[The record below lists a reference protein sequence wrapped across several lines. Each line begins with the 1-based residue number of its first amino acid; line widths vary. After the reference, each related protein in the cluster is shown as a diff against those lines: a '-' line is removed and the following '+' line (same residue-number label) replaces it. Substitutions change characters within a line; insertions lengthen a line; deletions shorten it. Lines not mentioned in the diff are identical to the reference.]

1 MLYIILMHISRFMFF
16 ANDLYYWLFWYLAYI
31 NDVRQKKQIW
41 VIFLVWIKKWVIK
54 QWRQLTT
61 SAMSLAQAL
70 LMNAQCSGGSRS
82 FAKEMRALKT
92 RSAVAGHQK
101 LQGPTERIVDADL
114 TTTKEV
120 AEELNVDHAMVVQHL
135 EQGGKVKNFDKWLP
149 HELTKNI
156 KNHCFEVLSYFM

>member
-1 MLYIILMHISRFMFF
+1 
-16 ANDLYYWLFWYLAYI
+16 
-31 NDVRQKKQIW
+31 
-41 VIFLVWIKKWVIK
+41 
-54 QWRQLTT
+54 
-61 SAMSLAQAL
+61 MSLAQAL

-120 AEELNVDHAMVVQHL
+120 AEELSVDHAMVVQHL
-135 EQGGKVKNFDKWLP
+135 EQGGKVKNFHQKYKKSLFWGVDLF
-149 HELTKNI
+149 HVRTT
-156 KNHCFEVLSYFM
+156 NHFSIRLWCSMKSGFYRITGNDQLSGWAEKKLQSTS